1 MTRSEFMIKMAQY
14 YEAQW
19 CSRTAMAQVEL
30 DEFYRT
36 FGYMAE
42 ADFIELMK
50 LTIRISGHFRPTIQ
64 KICDLRIQFGLFT
77 YREDDAEECRYCGWS
92 GFVPVVLKTPDDTVY
107 RADTPCYGCGR
118 RKHFKAF
125 QPKNDTERQ
134 LQRKRFDWFVGFEDR
149 HGAAY
154 VMGAIGDILRQD
166 VMRRREEHL
175 TPPAPSVE
183 FQKAVEEVA
192 GKNHEN

>member
-1 MTRSEFMIKMAQY
+1 MTRSEFGLAMARY

-19 CSRTAMAQVEL
+19 CSRTTMSQVEM

-36 FGYMAE
+36 FGYMEE

-64 KICDLRIQFGLFT
+64 KIFDLRIQFGLFT
-77 YREDDAEECRYCGWS
+77 YREDEDEECRYCGWS
-92 GFVPVVLKTPDDTVY
+92 GFVPVVLRTKDDTVY

-118 RKHFKAF
+118 RFHYKAF
-125 QPKNDTERQ
+125 LPKKDTEKQ
-134 LQRKRFDWFVGFEDR
+134 LQRKRFDWYVDFEDK

-154 VMGAIGDILRQD
+154 VVGKIGDILRED
-166 VMRRREEHL
+166 VMRRREETL
-175 TPPAPSVE
+175 TPPAPSEE

-192 GKNHEN
+192 GKK